1 MPNAL
6 TPIITLATISHL
18 NAGFAMVNSLWRFWD
33 SEVIT
38 GIVDSALPAELPRP
52 HYGRLAVESIV
63 TRAADDGSECIC
75 VLIEWEIG
83 KFELLSQKPSTH
95 S

>member
-18 NAGFAMVNSLWRFWD
+18 NAGFAMVDSLWRFWD
-33 SEVIT
+33 SEAIT
-38 GIVDSALPAELPRP
+38 GIVDSALSAELPRP
-52 HYGRLAVESIV
+52 HYVVLAVV
-63 TRAADDGSECIC
+63 TRAANDGSECIC
-75 VLIEWEIG
+75 VLVEWEIG